1 MARLA
6 AHATA
11 PNLRT
16 NPRYTTTILLYLLY
30 YLPTHGPLV
39 K

>member
-16 NPRYTTTILLYLLY
+16 RPPYTTTILSYFLDQLL
-30 YLPTHGPLV
+30 THSLLIQ
-39 K
+39 